1 MANILLGIS
10 GGIAIF
16 KVAQLVSNLSKK
28 HQVKVI
34 MTDNALKFMSTEVF
48 EALTKNK
55 VYTDVFSPY
64 IEDEEYKISHIEL
77 AKWADVFVLAPA
89 TGNLIGKMASGIAD
103 DLLSTCLL
111 ASRSPILLCPAMN
124 TYMLNNPAIR
134 ENLEKLIQ
142 REVNVMETESG
153 DLACGDFGNGK
164 LASPESIETE
174 IERILNDNKE
184 IKQDLAGMKI
194 LISAGPTVEAI
205 DPVRFISNY
214 SSGKMGYAMAK
225 VAKSRGADVTLVSG
239 PVNLETP
246 GGINV
251 LKVKSA
257 EDMFQAIQR
266 NLSSADA
273 LIMTAAVS
281 DYRVKNFSE
290 SKIKK
295 NDESLIL
302 ELEKNPDILAWAG
315 EHAEA
320 GTVLC
325 GFAMETENLIENA
338 KDKLEK
344 KGLDLIV
351 VNSLNEQGAGFGT
364 DTNIVTLIAKDSL
377 EQLEIMSKAK
387 VSDKVLDKVLS
398 IFKNKKGE

>member
-1 MANILLGIS
+1 
-10 GGIAIF
+10 
-16 KVAQLVSNLSKK
+16 
-28 HQVKVI
+28 
-34 MTDNALKFMSTEVF
+34 
-48 EALTKNK
+48 
-55 VYTDVFSPY
+55 
-64 IEDEEYKISHIEL
+64 
-77 AKWADVFVLAPA
+77 
-89 TGNLIGKMASGIAD
+89 
-103 DLLSTCLL
+103 
-111 ASRSPILLCPAMN
+111 
-124 TYMLNNPAIR
+124 
-134 ENLEKLIQ
+134 
-142 REVNVMETESG
+142 
-153 DLACGDFGNGK
+153 
-164 LASPESIETE
+164 
-174 IERILNDNKE
+174 
-184 IKQDLAGMKI
+184 
-194 LISAGPTVEAI
+194 
-205 DPVRFISNY
+205 
-214 SSGKMGYAMAK
+214 MAK

-266 NLSSADA
+266 NLSSADT

-351 VNSLNEQGAGFGT
+351 ANSLNEQGAGFGT